1 MATQASLDQIQ
12 NLYIAFYGRPADLA
26 GQTYWAD
33 ELEAAN
39 GDLTAIIDA
48 FASSEE
54 YDSQYGDLTNEEL
67 VNALYQQ
74 ILGRDAEDAG
84 LEYYVGE
91 LEAGNIT
98 EGGIALAILNGAT
111 GDDSITMANRK
122 AVADEFTAAV
132 EAGDKEYGDDQIAAA
147 KALLAGVTSETDP
160 ATVDVDVVVG
170 AFPTVVDPVDPGTP
184 GELFSLTS
192 STDVLTGTEND
203 DTFEGYLSQNPF
215 AGGVSNTLS
224 SADRIDGGEGTDTLD
239 VELVDEFVGAT
250 TNTTIDVQPRTSS
263 VENIEIEARE
273 LSAGNGTITLD
284 AKNMTDIDRI
294 GSHFSDADL
303 VIENLTTLTEDGT
316 IRLTDDLTVVMQHTD
331 NFNSDN
337 DASDL
342 TVLFDEDYLNT
353 SSTTGGSTLLIR
365 LVNAVSNVNNNNPIF
380 GTDSLSI
387 MVGETEV
394 VVDLTDIAANAALD
408 YTTAYNQVVNAINT
422 AVAEAGFDTIT
433 ATLQPLSPTVFSIP
447 VTVDGTDYDV
457 GDSAG
462 SYYPILVT
470 NTGSEELD
478 EGSFQQAQVDTD
490 TDINS
495 SMRPAPASETELP
508 ISINVELEKVG
519 RDGEGGNLTIGGKDW
534 QSTGDSDTDQDQ
546 NNGIEIFNIS
556 VVGDASKPSN
566 LGQIISTDG
575 ALETVNIV
583 TADTSLDSFAALTVR
598 GESSELTEVG
608 IRQAATP
615 FGGTLDTL
623 NANGFLGNLHIGRD
637 IDASRAV
644 DIETF
649 TATGGGNVT
658 YYASIGELGDL
669 ESLGNLAYSATTG
682 AGNDLIDAEIDGGA
696 QVTITTG
703 AGNDTVDV
711 TLDGETDSDSTQTK
725 VFVNSVSGNNTVTVD
740 SLDNTIVHE
749 AEINLG
755 SGADTV
761 NGNDVNI
768 TASTGAGDDAIY
780 VENTGFTAG
789 ALSAV
794 NTSTFATTANNAASY
809 SYGTKAELLY
819 GRTVQ
824 VTLDLPEDPATANT
838 AEAFVT
844 GLEATFEIAAS
855 NGYLTTERDLYEAAA
870 NAINEDAVL
879 SKLASARV
887 DSNGNLIVTYLI
899 DGVTDTDNI
908 VQIEVLG
915 DWADLNSTE
924 QAGIVADLEAQYE
937 DSGITAADVEAEY
950 NEVNTLDTFAA
961 TAVGSE
967 GTDSTDATN
976 NTVNAGL
983 GDDVVVLS
991 SNTSVDTGVVGVDAN
1006 IVTAGSQDTV
1016 VFDQGGFGNDTLVH
1030 FDASVDIDEDG
1041 NTGTA
1046 DTTVALDRL
1055 DFSAWLDNVESTSN
1069 SSVSETRVDGTLAT
1083 IATMIENS
1091 VAITDMDSIDD
1102 NDANL
1107 TTALDFD
1114 TMTDAQVLNELNAA
1128 ADFSASKA
1136 NAQVVGTEVKGI
1148 IMIEDFGNADVADDN
1163 QGFYKVYEVVYDTD
1177 GAVDQFTSVQLVG
1190 TLDLGSDDAFDALTS
1205 ANII

>member
-74 ILGRDAEDAG
+74 ILGRDAEQAG
-84 LEYYVGE
+84 LDYYVGE

-132 EAGDKEYGDDQIAAA
+132 EAGDKEYGADQLAAA

-160 ATVDVDVVVG
+160 ATVDVDIVVD
-170 AFPTVVDPVDPGTP
+170 AFPDAEEPVDPGTP
-184 GELFSLTS
+184 GELFSLTA

-303 VIENLTTLTEDGT
+303 VIENLTTLTEDGS

-331 NFNSDN
+331 NFNSDS

-353 SSTTGGSTLLIR
+353 SSTTGGSTLLVR
-365 LVNAVSNVNNNNPIF
+365 LVNAVTNVTNDNPIF
-380 GTDSLSI
+380 GTDSFTF
-387 MVGETEV
+387 MVGDTEV
-394 VVDLTDIAANAALD
+394 LVDLTDIAANAALD
-408 YTTAYNQVVNAINT
+408 YTTAYNQIVNAIN
-422 AVAEAGFDTIT
+422 AAAADAGFDTIT
-433 ATLQPLSPTVFSIP
+433 ATLQPLSPTVFSLP
-447 VTVDGTDYDV
+447 VTVDGTDYEP

-462 SYYPILVT
+462 SYYPILIT
-470 NTGSEELD
+470 NTGSEELGQ
-478 EGSFQQAQVDTD
+478 GSFTQGQVNTD

-495 SMRPAPASETELP
+495 TMRPAPASETELP

-534 QSTGDSDTDQDQ
+534 RSTGDTDTDQDQ

-566 LGQIISTDG
+566 LGQIISTDN
-575 ALETVNIV
+575 ALRTVNIV
-583 TADTSLDSFAALTVR
+583 SDDTTLDSFAALTVR
-598 GESSELTEVG
+598 GEDNEGGDT
-608 IRQAATP
+608 TP

-623 NANGFLGNLHIGRD
+623 NANGFLGNLQIGQSTT
-637 IDASRAV
+637 SRAV

-649 TATGGGNVT
+649 TATGGGDVT
-658 YYASIGELGDL
+658 YWASYGDDESGF
-669 ESLGNLAYSATTG
+669 ESLGNLAFSTTTGAGDDIFNADIDSGAQVTATTG
-682 AGNDLIDAEIDGGA
+682 AGSDTVIATIDG
-696 QVTITTG
+696 Q
-703 AGNDTVDV
+703 
-711 TLDGETDSDSTQTK
+711 TDSGSTLSK
-725 VFVNSVSGNNTVTVD
+725 LIVNSVSGDNEVTVSSSTD
-740 SLDNTIVHE
+740 ATHS

-761 NGNDVNI
+761 KGNNVNI
-768 TASTGAGDDAIY
+768 DAETGAGSDTIY
-780 VENTGFTAG
+780 AENTGTVATVFHNAG
-789 ALSAV
+789 EW
-794 NTSTFATTANNAASY
+794 TTAADLDAAVAAELAV
-809 SYGTKAELLY
+809 GTGTTLTASELLY
-819 GRTVQ
+819 GQSVR
-824 VTLDLPEDPATANT
+824 VTLLMPHTGTDDVDSFVDGIES
-838 AEAFVT
+838 AEAI
-844 GLEATFEIAAS
+844 EIQAS
-855 NGYLTTERDLYEAAA
+855 NGYLTTERDLYVAVAE
-870 NAINEDAVL
+870 AINNDAVL
-879 SKLASARV
+879 SKLASAEV
-887 DSNGNLIVTYLI
+887 DSNGQLKVTYLI
-899 DGVTDTDNI
+899 DGVTVAGDDMVEIALTETTLSAQDLTNVTNALKADNKDSSITTAEVADAYADVGAFVDVVEEDAAAPGDALGADSTAGTDNTI
-908 VQIEVLG
+908 
-915 DWADLNSTE
+915 
-924 QAGIVADLEAQYE
+924 
-937 DSGITAADVEAEY
+937 
-950 NEVNTLDTFAA
+950 
-961 TAVGSE
+961 
-967 GTDSTDATN
+967 
-976 NTVNAGL
+976 NAGL
-983 GDDVVVLS
+983 GDDVIVLS
-991 SNTSVDTGVVGVDAN
+991 SDVSVTVNAGAADTFE
-1006 IVTAGSQDTV
+1006 GSADTV
-1016 VFDQGGFGNDTLVH
+1016 VFDQGGFGNDTIVH
-1030 FDASVDIDEDG
+1030 FDVSYTD
-1041 NTGTA
+1041 A
-1046 DTTVALDRL
+1046 DPAATVAIDML
-1055 DFSAWLDNVESTSN
+1055 DFSAWLDGMTSASSSVESQ
-1069 SSVSETRVDGTLAT
+1069 VRVDGTVAT
-1083 IATMIENS
+1083 IGAMGVNT
-1091 VAITDMDSIDD
+1091 VTQ
-1102 NDANL
+1102 
-1107 TTALDFD
+1107 TTFTALNGATAASLVFD
-1114 TMTDAQVLNELNAA
+1114 TLTDAQVLATLNEAGGFATAA
-1128 ADFSASKA
+1128 APGTL
-1136 NAQVVGTEVKGI
+1136 VGTEVHSI
-1148 IMIEDFGNADVADDN
+1148 LMVEDVDN
-1163 QGFYKVYEVVYDTD
+1163 LGFYNVYEVASTAGAATD
-1177 GAVDQFTSVQLVG
+1177 GFTSVELVG
-1190 TLDLGSDDAFDALTS
+1190 TVDFSETTTLIDG
-1205 ANII
+1205 NIV